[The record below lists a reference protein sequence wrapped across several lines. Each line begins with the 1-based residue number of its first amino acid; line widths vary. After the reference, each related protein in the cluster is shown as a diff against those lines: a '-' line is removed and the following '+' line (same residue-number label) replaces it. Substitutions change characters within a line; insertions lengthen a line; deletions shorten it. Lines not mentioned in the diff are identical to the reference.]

1 MYKGSGSM
9 EYLSSRPF
17 RFHFV
22 FTPTHASWL
31 NIIEMFFS
39 KMARSMLRGIRV
51 NSKDE
56 LKERILNYIEKLN
69 REPVLFTWKWKMDD
83 MLGKIMS

>member
-1 MYKGSGSM
+1 M
-9 EYLSSRPF
+9 EYLSSHPF

-56 LKERILNYIEKLN
+56 LEERILNYIERLN
-69 REPVLFTWKWKMDD
+69 REPVLFTRKWKMDE
-83 MLGKIMS
+83 MPGKIMS

>member
-1 MYKGSGSM
+1 M
-9 EYLSSRPF
+9 ETLRYLSSRP
-17 RFHFV
+17 RKFHFV

-51 NSKDE
+51 ESKDE
-56 LKERILNYIEKLN
+56 LKAR
-69 REPVLFTWKWKMDD
+69 
-83 MLGKIMS
+83 MLI